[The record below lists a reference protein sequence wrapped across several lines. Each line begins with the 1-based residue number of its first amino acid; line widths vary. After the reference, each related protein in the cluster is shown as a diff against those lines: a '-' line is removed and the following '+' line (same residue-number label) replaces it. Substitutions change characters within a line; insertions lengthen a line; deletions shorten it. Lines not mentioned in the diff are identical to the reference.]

1 MTAYSLSLIKHL
13 MMVMIAGISNGE
25 AGIRDEETIVYPLI
39 LAFCFLT
46 FVAQRVAYPDMRP
59 FKRLGEKTDCCV

>member
-1 MTAYSLSLIKHL
+1 MRVSSFMPVPLYVSYF
-13 MMVMIAGISNGE
+13 
-25 AGIRDEETIVYPLI
+25 RDEETIVYPRI